1 MPSQRPIEPAAPPSS
16 QPLDSTIPSVQ
27 PPDVNSDRD
36 AAADAPPEGENLRSK
51 TPPLQIQEIETLE
64 DDSKGG

>member
-1 MPSQRPIEPAAPPSS
+1 MPRQRSIEPAAPPGS

-27 PPDVNSDRD
+27 PPDVNSDRVVP
-36 AAADAPPEGENLRSK
+36 ADAQRKGDAEPSRK
-51 TPPLQIQEIETLE
+51 PPLQIQEIETLE

>member
-1 MPSQRPIEPAAPPSS
+1 MPGTHPQESPATPTAS

-27 PPDVNSDRD
+27 QPDVTSDRVLATD
-36 AAADAPPEGENLRSK
+36 AQAESSDPRK
-51 TPPLQIQEIETLE
+51 TPPLQVKDIETLE